1 MARAGYDFQLLTLE
15 NRDWKEAGAVSK
27 EIIQFDDAM
36 FETKLDAMGRDKVE
50 QIVNAMLDASGRRD
64 RPRRQIRAQRRE
76 EGYRAGHYERKLTV
90 KAGKLEPEVPEP
102 KGAVFGSAVVERCR
116 RREQSVEESLIDM
129 YLAGVSARRV
139 DDTSQL
145 LWDDRM
151 PSQTA
156 QEGVRGDRG
165 VAQAP
170 AGFGVPVRV
179 HGRRVAQAFLGAVL

>member
-1 MARAGYDFQLLTLE
+1 M
-15 NRDWKEAGAVSK
+15 V
-27 EIIQFDDAM
+27 
-36 FETKLDAMGRDKVE
+36 RDKVE